1 MGTRPEQAAADH
13 SSQAA
18 NPEAVFPLRHFHRW
32 IAVVRHILG
41 PLTEISLRA
50 YRAQRSALCAKAGY
64 FCGLPGRRALPQC

>member
-1 MGTRPEQAAADH
+1 
-13 SSQAA
+13 
-18 NPEAVFPLRHFHRW
+18 
-32 IAVVRHILG
+32 VVRHILG